1 VRQEQLDSPVLP
13 VAEPEQGTAAAARR
27 DRPSGSPQLG
37 KLLHLNY
44 IGAILGLVWLV
55 VALLPVYWMVVT
67 SVRHQASYLTADPMV
82 PTKPTIAQYHRVIQV
97 GFLSY
102 LKNSGILTFAV
113 VVLVLVSALMA
124 GYAVVRGKGWLASGT
139 FKLFLVGLAIPLQAV
154 IIPIFYLVSKL
165 HLYDTLWALIFPT
178 AAFSL
183 PISVLIL
190 VNFLRDVP
198 TELFEAMKIDGASE
212 WQMLWRLATPL
223 SRPALLTV
231 GIFTALNAWNGFLF
245 PLVLTQSS
253 STRVLPFALY
263 DFQTQFGI
271 NVPAILAAVIL
282 TTGPVLLLYLVGRR
296 QLLGGLTA
304 GFSR

>member
-1 VRQEQLDSPVLP
+1 MPQPPQLETPMPALKP
-13 VAEPEQGTAAAARR
+13 PEPEPAAASGSHMSPLARR
-27 DRPSGSPQLG
+27 A
-37 KLLHLNY
+37 LHLNY
-44 IGAILGLVWLV
+44 LGAALALLWVAI
-55 VALLPVYWMVVT
+55 ALLPVYWMVIT
-67 SVRHQASYLTADPMV
+67 SFRRQASYLTADPIV
-82 PTKPTIAQYHRVIQV
+82 PTTPTIAQYHRVIDV

-102 LKNSGILTFAV
+102 LRNSAILSFAV
-113 VVLVLVSALMA
+113 VALVLVSALMA
-124 GYAVVRGKGWLASGT
+124 GYAVVRGKGWISSTT

-154 IIPIFYLVSKL
+154 IIPIFYLVSKMN
-165 HLYDTLWALIFPT
+165 LYDTLWALILPT

-198 TELFEAMKIDGASE
+198 AELFEAMKIDGASE

>member
-1 VRQEQLDSPVLP
+1 VL
-13 VAEPEQGTAAAARR
+13 RR
-27 DRPSGSPQLG
+27 
-37 KLLHLNY
+37 LLHLN
-44 IGAILGLVWLV
+44 IPGALAGLIWLV
-55 VALLPVYWMVVT
+55 IVAVPIYWMVVT
-67 SVRHQASYLTADPMV
+67 SLRHQAGYLTADPLL
-82 PTKPTIAQYHRVIQV
+82 PSKPTTSQYHRVIDV

-102 LKNSGILTFAV
+102 LRNSAV
-113 VVLVLVSALMA
+113 VTFSVVLIVLVFALMA
-124 GYAVVRGKGWLASGT
+124 AYAVVRGRGWIASGV
-139 FKLFLVGLAIPLQAV
+139 FRLFLLGLAIPLQAA
-154 IIPIFYLVSKL
+154 IIPIFFVVNKL
-165 HLYDTLWALIFPT
+165 HLYDTLPALIFPT

-198 TELFEAMKIDGASE
+198 AELFEAMKIDGASE

-231 GIFTALNAWNGFLF
+231 GIFAALQAWNGFLF

-253 STRVLPFALY
+253 GTRVLPFALY

-271 NVPAILAAVIL
+271 NVPAVLAAVVL
-282 TTGPVLLLYLVGRR
+282 TTLPVLALYLVGRR

>member
-1 VRQEQLDSPVLP
+1 M
-13 VAEPEQGTAAAARR
+13 RR
-27 DRPSGSPQLG
+27 
-37 KLLHLNY
+37 LLHLN
-44 IGAILGLVWLV
+44 IPGALAGLVWLV
-55 VALLPVYWMVVT
+55 IIALPIYWMVIT
-67 SVRHQASYLTADPMV
+67 SLRKQAGYLKADPLV
-82 PTKPTIAQYHRVIQV
+82 PGKPTTAQYHRVIDV

-102 LKNSGILTFAV
+102 LRNSAV
-113 VVLVLVSALMA
+113 VTVAVVLIVLVFALMA
-124 GYAVVRGKGWLASGT
+124 SYAIVRGRGWIASGS
-139 FKLFLVGLAIPLQAV
+139 FRLFLLGLAIPLQAA
-154 IIPIFYLVSKL
+154 IIPIFYVVSKL
-165 HLYDTLWALIFPT
+165 HLYDTLPALIFPT
-178 AAFSL
+178 AAFSI

-198 TELFEAMKIDGASE
+198 EELFEAMKIDGASE

-231 GIFTALNAWNGFLF
+231 GIFAALQAWNGFLF

-253 STRVLPFALY
+253 GTRVLPFALY

-271 NVPAILAAVIL
+271 NVPALLAAVVL
-282 TTGPVLLLYLVGRR
+282 TTLPVLALYLVGRR

>member
-1 VRQEQLDSPVLP
+1 MRERQLEPVLP
-13 VAEPEQGTAAAARR
+13 VAEPS
-27 DRPSGSPQLG
+27 DRPEPAAGRAQASVPQGLG

-44 IGAILGLVWLV
+44 IGAILGLLWLV
-55 VALLPVYWMVVT
+55 IALLPVYWMVIT
-67 SVRHQASYLTADPMV
+67 SFRKQSSYLTADPMI
-82 PTKPTIAQYHRVIQV
+82 PTKPTIAQYHRVIDV

-113 VVLVLVSALMA
+113 VVMVLISALMA
-124 GYAVVRGKGWLASGT
+124 GYAIVRGKGWLSSGT

-154 IIPIFYLVSKL
+154 IIPIFYLVTKL
-165 HLYDTLWALIFPT
+165 HMYDTLWALIFPT

-231 GIFTALNAWNGFLF
+231 GIFTALNAWNNFLF

-282 TTGPVLLLYLVGRR
+282 TTGPVLLVYLVGRR

>member
-1 VRQEQLDSPVLP
+1 MRRPFDLERAPAVGAPV
-13 VAEPEQGTAAAARR
+13 GARSR
-27 DRPSGSPQLG
+27 GGAPPRSRF
-37 KLLHLNY
+37 LHLNHL
-44 IGAILGLVWLV
+44 GAAAGVIWLAI
-55 VALLPVYWMVVT
+55 ALLPVYWMVIT
-67 SVRHQASYLTADPMV
+67 SLRKQTGYLTSDPMV
-82 PTKPTIAQYHRVIQV
+82 PAKPTIAQYHRVIDV

-102 LKNSGILTFAV
+102 LRNSALLTVAV
-113 VVLVLVSALMA
+113 VLLVLVSSLMA
-124 GYAVVRGKGWLASGT
+124 GYAVVRGKGWASSNT
-139 FKLFLVGLAIPLQAV
+139 FRLFLVGLAIPLQAV
-154 IIPIFYLVSKL
+154 IIPIFYLVSKMNM
-165 HLYDTLWALIFPT
+165 YDTLWALIFPT

-231 GIFTALNAWNGFLF
+231 GIFAALNAWNGFLF

-253 STRVLPFALY
+253 GTRVLPFALY

-271 NVPAILAAVIL
+271 NVPAVLAAVVL
-282 TTGPVLLLYLVGRR
+282 TTLPVLVLYLVGRR